1 MSRMEK
7 WKTPSEY
14 RGYDPVGHYV
24 VMSTHRDDGIEGE
37 ENFKAATHIL
47 EEVAGRCHNV
57 WWRYDYV
64 HDPKRDWWRR
74 VLSWLHVKTR
84 SDCGWEDDSFEGFTW
99 VWRAGD
105 WAFGWVEYLMV
116 NKDAPQSVIATA
128 EDILKQLEDYP
139 ILDEAESA
147 VDRRQWEES
156 RDDVKGLLEEGSVE
170 VYDYPYT
177 TEMVE
182 ALCGEVGRDIDCLG
196 TTTSDWDWQ
205 VECLQLDI
213 EEMLEER
220 PLREREKREE
230 MGQLSVSY

>member
-14 RGYDPVGHYV
+14 GGYDPVGHYV

-37 ENFKAATHIL
+37 ENFKAATPIL
-47 EEVAGRCHNV
+47 EAVARRALAIGKGA
-57 WWRYDYV
+57 WWKTSD
-64 HDPKRDWWRR
+64 DPI
-74 VLSWLHVKTR
+74 
-84 SDCGWEDDSFEGFTW
+84 TW

-105 WAFGWVEYLMV
+105 WACGWVEYLMV

-182 ALCGEVGRDIDCLG
+182 ALCEEVGRDIDCLG